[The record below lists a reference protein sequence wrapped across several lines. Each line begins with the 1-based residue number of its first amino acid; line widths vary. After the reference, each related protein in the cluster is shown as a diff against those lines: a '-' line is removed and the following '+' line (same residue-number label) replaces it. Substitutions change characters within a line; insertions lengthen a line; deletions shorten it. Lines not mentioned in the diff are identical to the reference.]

1 MKAHESEEKKDE
13 LKLQE
18 KMHENKKLSAPL
30 KRMQEEVVQLQQELE
45 VEIFREYVIYID

>member
-1 MKAHESEEKKDE
+1 MKVQETEEKKDE

-30 KRMQEEVVQLQQELE
+30 KRMQEEVVHLQIELE
-45 VEIFREYVIYID
+45 VAI